1 MDRKINSSA
10 KVVLTRPCFI
20 SESNPQGTNLPPWI
34 PTVRRSI
41 RQSSLSQI
49 DAIKDS
55 LLRIDGNDEFLPLH
69 VQSFEEKGRG
79 VIATR
84 TIPKDSFV
92 CEYAGELLSKLEG
105 TRRMESYALEA
116 KGNYMFFFQ
125 HNNESFCIDATQ
137 ESSRLGRLI
146 NHSRKNANL
155 QPVALEF
162 QGKATLVFLAGRN
175 IPAGAELLYNYG
187 ENNPSALSE
196 FPFLKN

>member
-1 MDRKINSSA
+1 MDKKINSLA
-10 KVVLTRPCFI
+10 VVVLTRPCFI
-20 SESNPQGTNLPPWI
+20 SESNPQGINLPPWI
-34 PTVRRSI
+34 PTLRRSI

-55 LLRIDGNDEFLPLH
+55 LLRIDGNDGFLPLQ

-84 TIPKDSFV
+84 TILKDSFV
-92 CEYAGELLSKLEG
+92 CEYAGDLLSKLEG
-105 TRRMESYALEA
+105 TQRMKGYALEG

-155 QPVALEF
+155 EPVALEF
-162 QGKATLVFLAGRN
+162 QGKATLVFLAARN

-187 ENNPSALSE
+187 ENDPSVLSE

>member
-20 SESNPQGTNLPPWI
+20 SESNPQGANLPPWI

-69 VQSFEEKGRG
+69 VRSFEEKGRG

-105 TRRMESYALEA
+105 NRRMKMEA

-162 QGKATLVFLAGRN
+162 QGKATLVFLAARN

-187 ENNPSALSE
+187 EKNPSVLSE

>member
-20 SESNPQGTNLPPWI
+20 SESNPQGANLPPWI

-41 RQSSLSQI
+41 RQFSLSQI

-55 LLRIDGNDEFLPLH
+55 LLRIDGNDEFLPLE

-84 TIPKDSFV
+84 KIPKDSFV

-105 TRRMESYALEA
+105 NRRMKMEA

-146 NHSRKNANL
+146 NHSRKDANL
-155 QPVALEF
+155 RPVALEF
-162 QGKATLVFLAGRN
+162 QGKATLVFLAARN
-175 IPAGAELLYNYG
+175 IPAGEELLYNYG
-187 ENNPSALSE
+187 ENNPSVLSE